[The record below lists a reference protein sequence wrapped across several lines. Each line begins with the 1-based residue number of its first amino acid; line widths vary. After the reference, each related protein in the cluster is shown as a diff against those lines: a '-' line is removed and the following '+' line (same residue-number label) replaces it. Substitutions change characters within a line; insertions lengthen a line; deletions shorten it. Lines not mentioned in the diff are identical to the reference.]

1 MTTERPFR
9 RYLVFATA
17 AVVLSATAVVGVLL
31 AADLYAHHRAERS
44 AGLNR
49 WGYRGPVVSR
59 KQPGET
65 RIAVL
70 GGSTAFGYGVTWNEA
85 FPAQLEALLR
95 QRHDAGPVSVV
106 NLAYNNEGAY
116 SFRYTLDD
124 FRYLQYDIAIFYEG
138 YNDIMGE
145 SNRPNTSVH
154 RHESPIFRLT
164 GYYPILPL
172 VLREKAMALRYGGDL
187 DAAYR
192 SQRGAKTIF
201 RPPSL
206 VRQTAGA
213 AMDLVAD
220 VGERVGQQIP
230 NRDEPPSTSVEG
242 MEPFYG
248 CQWPWRHYC
257 RSVAEAAE
265 DVLARGGSVIVV
277 GQPDADIQSDGA
289 ARHREQQQA
298 LRAMLARRFGGDA
311 RVRYVDLGGA
321 VDLKNTALAYD
332 GMHLTAPGNRVIAQ
346 DLVAPTLAAIAQRRH

>member
-1 MTTERPFR
+1 
-9 RYLVFATA
+9 V
-17 AVVLSATAVVGVLL
+17 
-31 AADLYAHHRAERS
+31 
-44 AGLNR
+44 AG
-49 WGYRGPVVSR
+49 R

-85 FPAQLEALLR
+85 FPAQLETLLR
-95 QRHDAGPVSVV
+95 QHVEAGPVSVV

-124 FRYLQYDIAIFYEG
+124 FSYLRYDIAIFYEG

-145 SNRPNTSVH
+145 SDRPNTSVH

-172 VLREKAMALRYGGDL
+172 VIREKAMSLRYGGDL

-192 SQRGAKTIF
+192 SERGGKPIF

-213 AMDLVAD
+213 AMNLVAD
-220 VGERVGQQIP
+220 VSDRVGEGLAT
-230 NRDEPPSTSVEG
+230 REAAPSTSVAG
-242 MEPFYG
+242 SEPFYG
-248 CQWPWRHYC
+248 CGWPWRHYC
-257 RSVAEAAE
+257 RSIAAAAD

-289 ARHREQQQA
+289 MRHREQQHA
-298 LRAMLARRFGGDA
+298 LRAMLAQRFGGNA

-321 VDLKNTALAYD
+321 IDLKNVALAYD